1 MVRNAHHG
9 SLRSSAVDLCQDLA
23 GEQFQYDLEI
33 GDGKSKV
40 THVELSLYVNV
51 IFP

>member
-23 GEQFQYDLEI
+23 VEQFPYDLEI
-33 GDGKSKV
+33 GDRKGKV